1 MLEISNHGGNGQFNI
16 RHKIG
21 FVPENPD
28 GGNKELAALIC
39 FWFLITEIGKNQ
51 QGICFYQN
59 IILLKNDGIN

>member
-39 FWFLITEIGKNQ
+39 FWFLITETGKNQ
-51 QGICFYQN
+51 
-59 IILLKNDGIN
+59 